1 MKRKY
6 KRMRKLKTKY
16 KRQVLKQIF
25 ILSQKDVDEINFHI
39 GPLKKGDKLFVP
51 SEIPSDPRLMTSA
64 YDNDVLYERGYASAA
79 MFLLRMAEYG
89 KDYLRKDCYMYPAMF
104 CVRMYLEIIMKLILK
119 NYNSDF
125 ASVHDLSRL
134 WSDTKILLSG
144 AEMDESVE
152 AVEKIISEF
161 QKVDP
166 YSTELRYSCQLNNLY
181 NKGGKYEKA
190 QGINKLIDIRIL
202 QERVLQL
209 YAFFDGL
216 YELSLINKE
225 IQ

>member
-39 GPLKKGDKLFVP
+39 GPLKKGDKLFVS

-64 YDNDVLYERGYASAA
+64 YDNDVLYERGYANAA

-104 CVRMYLEIIMKLILK
+104 CVRQYLEIIMKLILQNFYLVPQK
-119 NYNSDF
+119 
-125 ASVHDLSRL
+125 VHDLSML
-134 WSDTKILLSG
+134 WSDVKGQLNE
-144 AEMDESVE
+144 AEIDESVE
-152 AVEKIISEF
+152 AVEEIISEF
-161 QKVDP
+161 QKVDTC
-166 YSTELRYSCQLNNLY
+166 STCLRYPCRLNNLCK
-181 NKGGKYEKA
+181 KGKEKS
-190 QGINKLIDIRIL
+190 QGVNKLIDIRIL

>member
-1 MKRKY
+1 MKRNY

-25 ILSQKDVDEINFHI
+25 ILFQKDVDEINFHI
-39 GPLKKGDKLFVP
+39 GSLKKGDKLFVL

-104 CVRMYLEIIMKLILK
+104 CVRMYLEIIMKLILQ

-125 ASVHDLSRL
+125 AAVHDLSML
-134 WSDTKILLSG
+134 WSDVKGQLNESEI
-144 AEMDESVE
+144 DESVE
-152 AVEKIISEF
+152 AVEEIISEF

-166 YSTELRYSCQLNNLY
+166 CSTYLRYPCKLNDFCKN
-181 NKGGKYEKA
+181 GKRHEKA
-190 QGINKLIDIRIL
+190 QGINKLIDIRTL

-216 YELSLINKE
+216 YELSLKNKE